1 MLLYKKFIHLQLI
14 LVVKNKK
21 MFSYDFYSMLNK
33 NKLIYFL
40 YYVQVVYSS
49 FSRTVCQIKVLAKI
63 QSKTVLNFFLLN
75 LLSKLNTLYFITN
88 VFLVNVFKKIK
99 SFTVLRSPF
108 VDKISREQLHF
119 TNLKGKIEVN
129 LANSN
134 YLFVEFMYSFL
145 TKYSAMFKSILN
157 TKYIKSIFSC

>member
-1 MLLYKKFIHLQLI
+1 MLFYKKLIHLQLI

-21 MFSYDFYSMLNK
+21 MFSYDFYSILKK
-33 NKLIYFL
+33 NNLIYFL

-49 FSRTVCQIKVLAKI
+49 FSITVCQIKVLAKI
-63 QSKTVLNFFLLN
+63 QSKTILNFFLLN
-75 LLSKLNTLYFITN
+75 LSSKLNTLYFITN
-88 VFLVNVFKKIK
+88 IFLVNVFKKMK

-108 VDKISREQLHF
+108 VDKISREQLYF
-119 TNLKGKIEVN
+119 NNFKGIIEVN

-145 TKYSAMFKSILN
+145 TKYSAIFKSILN
-157 TKYIKSIFSC
+157 TKYIKRIFSC

>member
-21 MFSYDFYSMLNK
+21 MFLYEFYNVFNK
-33 NKLIYFL
+33 NKPVYFL
-40 YYVQVVYSS
+40 YYLQVLYSS
-49 FSRTVCQIKVLAKI
+49 TLKTLCQFIVLAKI
-63 QSKTVLNFFLLN
+63 PSKTVLNFFLLN
-75 LLSKLNTLYFITN
+75 FFSKLNTIYFITN

-108 VDKISREQLHF
+108 VDKISREQLCINSF
-119 TNLKGKIEVN
+119 KGILKFN

-134 YLFVEFMYSFL
+134 YLFVEFMYCFL
-145 TKYSAMFKSILN
+145 TRYSAVF
-157 TKYIKSIFSC
+157 KSIFSLSYVKRFFYC